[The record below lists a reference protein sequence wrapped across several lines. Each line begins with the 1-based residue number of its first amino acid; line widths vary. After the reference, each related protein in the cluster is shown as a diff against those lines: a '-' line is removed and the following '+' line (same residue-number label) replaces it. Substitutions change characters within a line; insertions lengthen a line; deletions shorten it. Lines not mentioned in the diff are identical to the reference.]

1 LLLLSIGIIFSTIG
15 VPYVIVPVLSN
26 TITSVLPSCSIAA
39 PLFTIIFCFAALFI
53 PLIIATGVANMR
65 GQGVATTSIESIV

>member
-1 LLLLSIGIIFSTIG
+1 MSSTIG
-15 VPYVIVPVLSN
+15 EPYVIVPVLSN

-53 PLIIATGVANMR
+53 PLIIATGVANIKR
-65 GQGVATTSIESIV
+65 QGGYNQY